1 VGSFDH
7 GGHDTVAVGSR
18 TAAAGGFDHGGHGL
32 HHGGTTSM
40 AAGPDLGPTRLD
52 PGAAV
57 FLFLKIGLS
66 YWLEQLILKSSYF

>member
-1 VGSFDH
+1 VT
-7 GGHDTVAVGSR
+7 TVRRWSGLAR
-18 TAAAGGFDHGGHGL
+18 WQWAASEIRLVVGGFDHGGHGL

-40 AAGPDLGPTRLD
+40 DAGRIWAPRVLD

-66 YWLEQLILKSSYF
+66 NWLGTTNT